1 MPTRWGVFVW
11 GASSRRGLAE
21 RSSPQNIDYGLR
33 KTLNRNERTAVSL
46 ARDEGTDLDEFPA
59 IAFDEPVKAR
69 ARFEKWPS
77 VVVEPIPHTRV
88 VSQSIGIHVKLLR
101 CATTATKEFSDALLP
116 SGYSATA
123 RFRCRAPLNNGF
135 VIAMRVVCVV
145 CSTHRDIAG
154 RGRG

>member
-77 VVVEPIPHTRV
+77 VVVGDE
-88 VSQSIGIHVKLLR
+88 GIFGCAATERLLR
-101 CATTATKEFSDALLP
+101 DGAIPLP
-116 SGYSATA
+116 SVAQQRICNRYAGGLRGLLNPSRYCWA
-123 RFRCRAPLNNGF
+123 R
-135 VIAMRVVCVV
+135 
-145 CSTHRDIAG
+145 
-154 RGRG
+154 